1 MWRNPLITMIALIA
15 TSFCAF
21 AGDPSPASQRQAL
34 LVGCTK
40 YPNCKRVKELHG
52 PLNDVPLFSRVLTER
67 FGFEEK
73 NIVRLLGW
81 PDDPAQ
87 RPTHQNI
94 VQAFEQL
101 VEKAGPGSQI
111 VILMTGHGTQVPI
124 PDTQLNPLD
133 PKNPEPDGLDE
144 VFLPADVTKWST
156 NGLGNAI
163 RDDQIGRWLDAMRDK
178 GASVWILFD
187 CCHSGTITRGDEVPR
202 SAAQEDLEIPAEVR
216 TKARPAAVQ
225 PGIPQKEIAAI
236 ELPLPNGAEGSVT
249 AFYAAQSFEEAP
261 ELPRPSGAARVP
273 ANYYGLMTYVVSQA
287 LLEQPEGRSLTYRD
301 LSQIVLGRYRAERGS
316 RGPTPLFDI
325 RDNRKVLGL
334 TAEQWPRHASLVF
347 EKHDGELR
355 VVGGTLRGLIPGSVL
370 KLFAPGAGGTDTI
383 KPLAFVRV
391 KTASATAAIVEPC
404 EHEGMQAVA
413 VDVLPAIGRCE
424 LVSRDLGD
432 MRVRIRIRPSS
443 NKELTTQNAIL
454 SDSLEQ
460 LPPASKAL
468 VTTVEADEE
477 AWTLWLASP
486 SEARDAGISL
496 KQSEVLLIHSDAL
509 TVVPP
514 VQGAANPGTRPQHEM
529 LSHPS
534 AQYPVGPARDLAAA
548 LDVDI
553 PRIFAWQC
561 LWRLTGQ
568 MGGQRAHHSP
578 VSLEVAAVRAEDDPT
593 SGELLRGEALHPGQF
608 LEVRVANPGDEGLWV
623 TVLFLGA
630 DHSIEVF
637 ASEGVAAGKAL
648 SPFRIQINDSSHGNE
663 GLVVL
668 SLPMSEYRQQPD
680 FQFLEQPGLGAR
692 HRGGGDQPAA
702 KEPQTLFGKLVQSAL
717 RGKQTRG
724 PAPGAPEN
732 PDFTCWTWTTLPA
745 PKGNR

>member
-1 MWRNPLITMIALIA
+1 MWRIPLITLVAVSV
-15 TSFCAF
+15 TGSRAF
-21 AGDPSPASQRQAL
+21 ADDPAPQRHAL

-40 YPNCKRVKELHG
+40 YPYCKRVKELHG

-81 PDDPAQ
+81 PEDPAQ

-101 VEKAGPGSQI
+101 VEKADAGAQI

-187 CCHSGTITRGDEVPR
+187 CCHSGTITRGDEIPR
-202 SAAQEDLEIPAEVR
+202 SAAQDDLEVPAEVR
-216 TKARPAAVQ
+216 QKIRPAAVQ
-225 PGIPQKEIAAI
+225 PGNPHNEVAAI
-236 ELPLPNGAEGSVT
+236 ERTGPRNSSEGSVT
-249 AFYAAQSFEEAP
+249 AFYAAQPFEEAP

-273 ANYYGLMTYVVSQA
+273 GNYYGLLTYVVSQA

-325 RDNRKVLGL
+325 RENRKVLGL
-334 TAEQWPRHASLVF
+334 IAEQWPRRASLVY
-347 EKHDGELR
+347 ERHDGELR
-355 VVGGTLRGLIPGSVL
+355 VVGGTLRGLTPGSVL
-370 KLFAPGAGGTDTI
+370 RLFAPGAGGAGTT

-391 KTASATAAIVEPC
+391 KSASATAAVVEPFD
-404 EHEGMQAVA
+404 HEGMEAIA
-413 VDVLPAIGRCE
+413 VDALPVIGRCE

-432 MRVRIRIRPSS
+432 MRVRVRIRPSS
-443 NKELTTQNAIL
+443 DKSLAKQNAIL

-460 LPPASKAL
+460 LPPATKAL
-468 VTTVEADEE
+468 VTKVESDQE

-486 SEARDAGISL
+486 SEARAAGIAL
-496 KQSEVLLIHSDAL
+496 KQPQVLLLHSDAL
-509 TVVPP
+509 TGAPRS
-514 VQGAANPGTRPQHEM
+514 QGDAMAEASGRRAD
-529 LSHPS
+529 LSRSS
-534 AQYPVGPARDLAAA
+534 AQYPITAARDLAAL
-548 LDVDI
+548 LDEDI
-553 PRIFAWQC
+553 HRIFAWHC

-568 MGGQRAHHSP
+568 LGGQRAQPGP
-578 VSLEVAAVRAEDDPT
+578 VTLEVAAVRSADDPT
-593 SGELLRGEALHPGQF
+593 PGEVLRGEVLHPGQF
-608 LEVRVANPGDEGLWV
+608 LEVRVANPGDEGQWV

-637 ASEGVAAGKAL
+637 ASEGVAAGKSL
-648 SPFRIQINDSSHGNE
+648 SSFRLQINDSSHGNE

-680 FQFLEQPGLGAR
+680 FKFLEQEGLGTR
-692 HRGGGDQPAA
+692 NRGGGNETSVP
-702 KEPQTLFGKLVQSAL
+702 EPKTPFGKLVQSAL

-724 PAPGAPEN
+724 PVAGAPEN
-732 PDFTCWTWTTLPA
+732 PDFTSWTWTTLPA
-745 PKGNR
+745 SWGNR